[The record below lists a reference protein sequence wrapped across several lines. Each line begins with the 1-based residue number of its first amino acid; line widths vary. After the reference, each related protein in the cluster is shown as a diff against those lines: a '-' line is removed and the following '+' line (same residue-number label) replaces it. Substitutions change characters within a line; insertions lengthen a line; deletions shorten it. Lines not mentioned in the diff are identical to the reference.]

1 MNRLIG
7 RHKEQAK
14 LQTCM
19 NSERS
24 EFVVVYGRRRI
35 GKTFLVRRFFEDRY
49 AFSFVGKHE
58 VAKDLQL
65 QEFAKALQRYSGS
78 AFVPVLKNWTEAFDG
93 LQKLLASV
101 ETPGKKVVFFDEMPW
116 MDTPRSDFVMAL
128 ENFWNGWAN
137 MRDDILFVA
146 CGSATSWMVDKLL
159 HNQGGLF
166 NRITQKI
173 YLRPFKLREVEQYL
187 EENHF
192 NWNHYQI
199 AQCYMILG
207 GIPFYLTLL
216 NPKLSLLANM
226 DELFFS
232 DAHAMLR
239 TEYNELYATLFKRPE
254 NYLMVIKLLTERKE
268 GYTRKEIS
276 EKTKLGGAALTKV
289 LSDLEQC
296 DFVLSYSRYGNSKNN
311 AIYRIKD
318 FYTLF
323 YYKYVQGKDTK
334 DAHRWTHLSSTPQVM
349 SWQSFSFE
357 LLCLLH
363 LDEIKKSL
371 GIDRILNDASA
382 WRSKQTEQD
391 TQIDLVIERADRN
404 INLCEMKFSTAMYAI
419 DKDYEQKLRER
430 MSIFQAETKTRCSTR
445 ITMVTTYG
453 VLKNKHSGIVDDEVQ
468 LEDLFAETDET
479 R

>member
-1 MNRLIG
+1 
-7 RHKEQAK
+7 
-14 LQTCM
+14 
-19 NSERS
+19 
-24 EFVVVYGRRRI
+24 
-35 GKTFLVRRFFEDRY
+35 
-49 AFSFVGKHE
+49 
-58 VAKDLQL
+58 
-65 QEFAKALQRYSGS
+65 
-78 AFVPVLKNWTEAFDG
+78 
-93 LQKLLASV
+93 
-101 ETPGKKVVFFDEMPW
+101 
-116 MDTPRSDFVMAL
+116 
-128 ENFWNGWAN
+128 
-137 MRDDILFVA
+137 
-146 CGSATSWMVDKLL
+146 
-159 HNQGGLF
+159 
-166 NRITQKI
+166 
-173 YLRPFKLREVEQYL
+173 
-187 EENHF
+187 
-192 NWNHYQI
+192 
-199 AQCYMILG
+199 
-207 GIPFYLTLL
+207 
-216 NPKLSLLANM
+216 M

-349 SWQSFSFE
+349 SWQGFSFE

-382 WRSKQTEQD
+382 WRSKQTEQN

-404 INLCEMKFSTAMYAI
+404 INLCEMKFSTAMYMFALTKDNVIRGRLEYDRAKTGRHYSILLHPEAI
-419 DKDYEQKLRER
+419 RIIEKYKGEKKLLRFSEHFKNVDSATVMINKKLAKVR
-430 MSIFQAETKTRCSTR
+430 PGL
-445 ITMVTTYG
+445 TTYYARHTWASIAFNNLGIPKDVVSLALGHSFG
-453 VLKNKHSGIVDDEVQ
+453 VRVTDTYINADLSRVDEANRRVIDYVLYNKK
-468 LEDLFAETDET
+468 
-479 R
+479 

>member
-1 MNRLIG
+1 MDKLIG
-7 RHKEQAK
+7 RKLEQAK
-14 LQTCM
+14 LQACM
-19 NSERS
+19 ESERS

-35 GKTFLVRRFFEDRY
+35 GKTFLVRRFFRDNY

-58 VAKDLQL
+58 MGREQQL
-65 QEFAKALQRYSGS
+65 TEFAKELMRYSHS
-78 AFVPVLKNWTEAFDG
+78 TFVPQLKNWTEAFDA
-93 LQKLLASV
+93 LQRLL
-101 ETPGKKVVFFDEMPW
+101 ETYGIPDKKVVFFDEMPW
-116 MDTPRSDFVMAL
+116 MDTPKSDFVSAL

-137 MRDDILFVA
+137 MRDDIVLVA

-173 YLRPFKLREVEQYL
+173 YLRPFKLSEMEQYL
-187 EENHF
+187 DEKHF
-192 NWNHYQI
+192 GWNRYQI

-216 NPKLSLLANM
+216 NPKLSLLSNI
-226 DELFFS
+226 DELFFA

-239 TEYNELYATLFKRPE
+239 TEYNELYSTLFKRPD
-254 NYLMVIKLLTERKE
+254 NYLAVIRMLTERKE
-268 GYTRKEIS
+268 GFTRKEIS
-276 EKTKLGGAALTKV
+276 EKTKLGGAALSKI

-296 DFVLSYSRYGNSKNN
+296 DFIFSYARYGNAKNN

-323 YYKYVQGKDTK
+323 YYKYVNGIDTK
-334 DAHRWTHLSSTPQVM
+334 DSLRWTHLSSTPQVS
-349 SWQSFSFE
+349 SWQGFSFE

-363 LDEIKKSL
+363 LDEIKKAL

-382 WRSKQTEQD
+382 WRSRQPEQN
-391 TQIDLVIERADRN
+391 TQIDLVIERADHN
-404 INLCEMKFSTAMYAI
+404 INLCEMKFSSGMYAI
-419 DKDYEQKLRER
+419 DKGYEQKLRER
-430 MSIFQAETKTRCSTR
+430 MSIFLAETMTRCSTR

-453 VLKNKHSGIVDDEVQ
+453 VLQNKHSGIVNDEV
-468 LEDLFAETDET
+468 LLDDLFE
-479 R
+479 

>member
-1 MNRLIG
+1 M
-7 RHKEQAK
+7 E
-14 LQTCM
+14 
-19 NSERS
+19 SERS

-35 GKTFLVRRFFEDRY
+35 GKTFLVRRFFKDNY

-58 VAKDLQL
+58 MRREQL
-65 QEFAKALQRYSGS
+65 LAEFAKELMCYSHS
-78 AFVPVLKNWTEAFDG
+78 TFVPQLKNWTEAFDA
-93 LQKLLASV
+93 LQRLL
-101 ETPGKKVVFFDEMPW
+101 ETYNIPGKKVVFFDEMPW
-116 MDTPRSDFVMAL
+116 MDTPKSDFVSAL

-137 MRDDILFVA
+137 MRDDIVLVA

-173 YLRPFKLREVEQYL
+173 YLRPFKLSEMEQYL
-187 EENHF
+187 DEKHF
-192 NWNHYQI
+192 GWNRYQI

-216 NPKLSLLANM
+216 NPKLSLLSNI
-226 DELFFS
+226 DELFFA

-239 TEYNELYATLFKRPE
+239 TEYNELYSTLFKRPD
-254 NYLMVIKLLTERKE
+254 NYLAVIRMLTERKE
-268 GYTRKEIS
+268 GFTRKEIN
-276 EKTKLGGAALTKV
+276 EKTKLGGAALSKI

-296 DFVLSYSRYGNSKNN
+296 DFIFSYARYGNAKNN

-323 YYKYVQGKDTK
+323 YYKYVNGIDTK
-334 DAHRWTHLSSTPQVM
+334 DSLRWTHLSSTPQVS
-349 SWQSFSFE
+349 SWQGFSFE

-363 LDEIKKSL
+363 LDEIKKAL

-382 WRSKQTEQD
+382 WRSRQPEQN
-391 TQIDLVIERADRN
+391 TQIDLVIERADHN
-404 INLCEMKFSTAMYAI
+404 INLCEMKFSSGMYAI
-419 DKDYEQKLRER
+419 DKGYEQKLRER
-430 MSIFQAETKTRCSTR
+430 MSIFLAETMTRCSTR

-453 VLKNKHSGIVDDEVQ
+453 VLQNKHSGIVNDEV
-468 LEDLFAETDET
+468 LLDDLFE
-479 R
+479 

>member
-1 MNRLIG
+1 MDKLIG
-7 RHKEQAK
+7 RKLEQAK
-14 LQTCM
+14 LQACM
-19 NSERS
+19 ESERS

-35 GKTFLVRRFFEDRY
+35 GKTFLVRRFFKDNY

-58 VAKDLQL
+58 MRREQQL
-65 QEFAKALQRYSGS
+65 AEFAKELMCYSHS
-78 AFVPVLKNWTEAFDG
+78 TFVPQLKNWTKAFDA
-93 LQKLLASV
+93 LQRLL
-101 ETPGKKVVFFDEMPW
+101 ETYNIPGKKVVFFDEMPW
-116 MDTPRSDFVMAL
+116 MDTPKSDFVSAL

-137 MRDDILFVA
+137 MRDDIVLVA

-173 YLRPFKLREVEQYL
+173 YLRPFKLSEMEQYL
-187 EENHF
+187 DEKHF
-192 NWNHYQI
+192 GWNRYQI

-216 NPKLSLLANM
+216 NPKLSLLSNI
-226 DELFFS
+226 DELFFA

-239 TEYNELYATLFKRPE
+239 TEYNELYSTLFKRPD
-254 NYLMVIKLLTERKE
+254 NYLAVIRMLTERKE
-268 GYTRKEIS
+268 GFTRKEIS
-276 EKTKLGGAALTKV
+276 EKTKLGGAALSKI

-296 DFVLSYSRYGNSKNN
+296 DFIFSYARYGNAKNN

-323 YYKYVQGKDTK
+323 YYKYVNGIDTK
-334 DAHRWTHLSSTPQVM
+334 DSLRWTHLSSTPQVS
-349 SWQSFSFE
+349 SWQGFSFE

-363 LDEIKKSL
+363 LDEIKKAL

-382 WRSKQTEQD
+382 WRSRQPEQN
-391 TQIDLVIERADRN
+391 TQIDLVIERADHN
-404 INLCEMKFSTAMYAI
+404 INLCEMKFSSGMYAI
-419 DKDYEQKLRER
+419 DKGYEQKLRER
-430 MSIFQAETKTRCSTR
+430 MSIFLAETMTRCSTR

-453 VLKNKHSGIVDDEVQ
+453 VLQNKHSGIVNDEV
-468 LEDLFAETDET
+468 LLDDLFE
-479 R
+479 

>member
-1 MNRLIG
+1 M
-7 RHKEQAK
+7 E
-14 LQTCM
+14 
-19 NSERS
+19 SERS

-35 GKTFLVRRFFEDRY
+35 GKTFLVRRFFKDNY

-58 VAKDLQL
+58 MRREQQL
-65 QEFAKALQRYSGS
+65 AEFAKELMRYSHS
-78 AFVPVLKNWTEAFDG
+78 TFVPQLKNWTEAFDA
-93 LQKLLASV
+93 LQRLL
-101 ETPGKKVVFFDEMPW
+101 ETYGIPDKKVVFFDEMPW
-116 MDTPRSDFVMAL
+116 MDTPKSDFVSAL

-137 MRDDILFVA
+137 MRDDIVLVA

-173 YLRPFKLREVEQYL
+173 YLRPFKLSEMEQYL
-187 EENHF
+187 DEKHF
-192 NWNHYQI
+192 GWNRYQI

-216 NPKLSLLANM
+216 NPKLSLLSNI
-226 DELFFS
+226 DELFFA

-239 TEYNELYATLFKRPE
+239 TEYNELYSTLFKRPD
-254 NYLMVIKLLTERKE
+254 NYLAVIRMLTERKE
-268 GYTRKEIS
+268 GFTRKEIS
-276 EKTKLGGAALTKV
+276 EKTKLGGAALSKI

-296 DFVLSYSRYGNSKNN
+296 DFIFSYARYGNAKNN

-323 YYKYVQGKDTK
+323 YYKYVNGIDTK
-334 DAHRWTHLSSTPQVM
+334 DSLRWTHLSSTPQVS
-349 SWQSFSFE
+349 SWQGFSFE

-363 LDEIKKSL
+363 LDEIKKAL

-382 WRSKQTEQD
+382 WRSRQPEQN
-391 TQIDLVIERADRN
+391 TQIDLVIERADHN
-404 INLCEMKFSTAMYAI
+404 INLCEMKFSSGMYAI
-419 DKDYEQKLRER
+419 DKGYEQKLRER
-430 MSIFQAETKTRCSTR
+430 MSIFLAETMTRCSTR

-453 VLKNKHSGIVDDEVQ
+453 VLQNKHSGIVNDEV
-468 LEDLFAETDET
+468 LLDDLFE
-479 R
+479 